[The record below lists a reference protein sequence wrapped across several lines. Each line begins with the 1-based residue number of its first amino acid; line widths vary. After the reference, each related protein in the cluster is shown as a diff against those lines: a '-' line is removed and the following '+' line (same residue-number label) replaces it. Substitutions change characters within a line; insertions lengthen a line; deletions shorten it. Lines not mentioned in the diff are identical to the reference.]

1 VWSILAWNGTVIHA
15 TIDGFVLTG
24 GHSGTRVIPDN
35 VDGNAAAN
43 ARAAGGLA
51 AVAASDS
58 AVTLRMSNTVVT
70 RNRDD
75 YGGAGLSLWA
85 LDNSSLDVTLDTV
98 QVTHNKSASPGAGG
112 GILVFDAPYS
122 GESSAIT
129 FRLSNAV
136 VAYNSC
142 WGSGGGV
149 LLSNYGSPGSRLDAA
164 IVSSTITHN
173 SARNA
178 KCPPTGCLH
187 LGGGGIYTIATAGP
201 MHVTMTDTILRGNR
215 LIGPGAGIDLFNNST
230 FGDNS
235 TSPSMLT
242 LDEDHDDIGDIVLQ
256 GGTFNDLGGNVSTD
270 PMLDRAYE
278 LEAGSPLIDAGTCTG
293 VPSTDFE
300 GDPRPSGT
308 GCDIGADEFQ
318 F

>member
-1 VWSILAWNGTVIHA
+1 M

-24 GHSGTRVIPDN
+24 GRSGTRVIPDN

-98 QVTHNKSASPGAGG
+98 QVTHNKSAITGTGG
-112 GILVFDAPYS
+112 GVLVFAAPYS
-122 GESSAIT
+122 GEPSAIT
-129 FRLSNAV
+129 FRLSNSL
-136 VAYNSC
+136 VAQNATWGGGGGLLLSNF
-142 WGSGGGV
+142 GSGGTTF
-149 LLSNYGSPGSRLDAA
+149 DAA
-164 IVSSTITHN
+164 IVSSTITRN
-173 SARNA
+173 STRNAA
-178 KCPPTGCLH
+178 KCPNGCLH
-187 LGGGGIYTIATAGP
+187 LGGGGIYAIATAGP
-201 MHVTMTDTILRGNR
+201 IQLGMTDTILYGNR
-215 LIGPGAGIDLFNNST
+215 LFGLGSGVDFFENTIVGNNGP
-230 FGDNS
+230 
-235 TSPSMLT
+235 SPTMLT
-242 LDEDHDDIGDIVLQ
+242 IDADHDDIGDIVLQ

-270 PMLDRAYE
+270 PKLNRAYE
-278 LEAGSPLIDAGTCTG
+278 FEAGSPLIDAGTCTG
-293 VPSTDFE
+293 VPSTDFV